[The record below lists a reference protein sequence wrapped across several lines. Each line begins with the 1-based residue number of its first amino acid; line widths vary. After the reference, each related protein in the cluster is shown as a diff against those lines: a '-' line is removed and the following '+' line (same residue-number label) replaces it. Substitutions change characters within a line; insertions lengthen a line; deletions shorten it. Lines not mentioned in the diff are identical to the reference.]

1 MQAAAVCACL
11 SMPANAQGVPTF
23 DVTSI
28 AKLTEM
34 LTEARNQLQEQ
45 IRQNFILDEQTRQL
59 LQQINLL
66 EDQINALREG
76 LTLEALGIGP
86 DFLNE
91 IMPGV
96 SDLASNIEAAR
107 NMDWENFLEG
117 TVAGMDAEDFVRDV
131 FTGAGVTPER
141 IEELANS
148 DDPSQARIGG
158 RANTSAFLSAAAEAS
173 AEDARE
179 SLERVDEL
187 VRKTQT
193 TTGLKEAIDLN
204 TSVPRLT

>member
-1 MQAAAVCACL
+1 
-11 SMPANAQGVPTF
+11 MPANAQGVPTF